1 MMATSDRTP
10 VSEIKAM
17 WLMVMFDLPVVT
29 PEEKRQY
36 VHFRKFLLSEGFM
49 ALQYSVYAKYSSCR
63 ENARKYY
70 RYIEEI
76 VPPGGYVRL
85 LMVTDK
91 QFGDMVSLYGKTVQE
106 VEKKPEQLLLF

>member
-1 MMATSDRTP
+1 MATSDRTP

-49 ALQYSVYAKYSSCR
+49 A
-63 ENARKYY
+63 
-70 RYIEEI
+70 
-76 VPPGGYVRL
+76 
-85 LMVTDK
+85 
-91 QFGDMVSLYGKTVQE
+91 
-106 VEKKPEQLLLF
+106 